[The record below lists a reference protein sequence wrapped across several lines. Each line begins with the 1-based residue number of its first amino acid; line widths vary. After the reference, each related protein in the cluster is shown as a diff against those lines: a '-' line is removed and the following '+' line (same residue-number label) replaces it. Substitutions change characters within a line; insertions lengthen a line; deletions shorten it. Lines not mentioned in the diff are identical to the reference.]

1 MVNDMDE
8 DEVEIY
14 FLLYNGRLNRQT
26 KFKKPKETDDV
37 WIPLSDILCIVP
49 EPTATKQSLFEMR
62 PKFWK
67 I

>member
-8 DEVEIY
+8 GEVEIY

-26 KFKKPKETDDV
+26 KFKQPKETDDV
-37 WIPLSDILCIVP
+37 WIPLSDILCSVP

-62 PKFWK
+62 PKF
-67 I
+67 